1 MSKTLPSLE
10 AFKTESLI
18 DEEDEVLWPIILDV
32 TRVADKKITEQIA
45 AFKSNSKVL
54 LTAHQKQSVRQYL
67 LGLSGW
73 PLDQIEPIPRDILDF
88 TDYSKALE
96 LIFIGMERN
105 RTMLLGTLRS
115 RISQPQRSEHSS
127 DEYLKIIAAKEQNLS
142 QFVLIDTGNNAA
154 DESAPI
160 SRLVVDAYSRMAN
173 YHFLAVIFRG
183 QSWKTVSEV
192 ALHAESF
199 LAERNF
205 RLFERTKDKKAEEL
219 IQFLK
224 LNPNINFSED
234 LTLDVKWFF
243 ESVGYGLNFQD
254 LILSESDETRILI
267 FQKVELD
274 DSVIPCPDCLK
285 TMVRG
290 NSYPKMLLKSY
301 ECHNPD
307 CSSRS
312 KIGRG
317 KRFDLFNVK
326 RNLKLRSATESDQI
340 DASLR
345 KKFRRD
351 IIEDS
356 KDVAA
361 SLISFF
367 TWTGDKVLAYH
378 MSKGAEAIH
387 VTGRVIEMETS
398 PAIELELQQP
408 RLATLISKIMPHV
421 QIEKSQ
427 PSRVVH
433 ESLFSLYQGDST
445 SILNSIPEKISHA
458 VTSPPYYN
466 AREYSQWPT
475 LICYLVDMAIS
486 AQAVFEKLN
495 KDGVYF
501 YNIGDIV
508 GQDNLYVSSHMS
520 NRRLMLGFYSIMI
533 FEIVG
538 FQLLGNVVWDK
549 GEVQSKRNSTDNPYP
564 TYIKPI
570 NCYEHIFIFGK
581 AGSQVSE
588 SVGILRLDP
597 VRKINSKGENLLGH
611 TAPYPEE
618 IVNYS
623 LSLVKNRVDYV
634 LDPFVGSGT
643 TVIASSKL
651 GFKSVGVERDSVY
664 FGLALE
670 RINANPFN
678 LRLGPF

>member
-1 MSKTLPSLE
+1 M
-10 AFKTESLI
+10 
-18 DEEDEVLWPIILDV
+18 
-32 TRVADKKITEQIA
+32 
-45 AFKSNSKVL
+45 
-54 LTAHQKQSVRQYL
+54 
-67 LGLSGW
+67 
-73 PLDQIEPIPRDILDF
+73 
-88 TDYSKALE
+88 
-96 LIFIGMERN
+96 
-105 RTMLLGTLRS
+105 
-115 RISQPQRSEHSS
+115 
-127 DEYLKIIAAKEQNLS
+127 
-142 QFVLIDTGNNAA
+142 
-154 DESAPI
+154 
-160 SRLVVDAYSRMAN
+160 DAYSRLAN

-183 QSWKTVSEV
+183 QSWNTVSEV

-199 LAERNF
+199 LAEHNF
-205 RLFERTKDKKAEEL
+205 RLFERTKAKKAEEL

-224 LNPNINFSED
+224 LNPNIDFSEE
-234 LTLDVKWFF
+234 LRPAVTSFF

-254 LILSESDETRILI
+254 LILSESDETRILV

-290 NSYPKMLLKSY
+290 NSYPKLLLKSY

-307 CSSRS
+307 CPSRS

-326 RNLKLRSATESDQI
+326 RNLKLKTASASDQVDI
-340 DASLR
+340 TLR
-345 KKFRRD
+345 KKYRRD

-356 KDVAA
+356 KELAE
-361 SLISFF
+361 SLISLF
-367 TWTGDKVLAYH
+367 TWAGDKVLAYQ
-378 MSKGAEAIH
+378 MSKDSQPIS
-387 VTGRVIEMETS
+387 VPGRVIKNETG
-398 PAIELELQQP
+398 PVVDFEVEQP
-408 RLATLISKIMPHV
+408 RIASLMSIIMNHVKIEESHP
-421 QIEKSQ
+421 SQ
-427 PSRVVH
+427 VVN

-445 SILNSIPEKISHA
+445 SILSSIPETISHA

-486 AQAVFEKLN
+486 AKAVFEKLT

-508 GQDNLYVSSHMS
+508 GQDNVYISSHMS

-538 FQLLGNVVWDK
+538 FELLGNVVWDK

-581 AGSQVSE
+581 TDSQVGE

-618 IVNYS
+618 LVNYS
-623 LSLVKNRVDYV
+623 LSLVKSRVTHV

-651 GFKSVGVERDSVY
+651 GIKSVGIERDSVY

-670 RINANPFN
+670 RINANPWS
-678 LRLGPF
+678 LRLEPF